1 MKLAIMQ
8 PYFCP
13 YIGYFQLI
21 KLVDKFVIYDD
32 VNYINKGWINRN
44 NILVNSNKF
53 LFQIPLVEA
62 SQNKKINTIEIFID
76 DIWKNKFLKTLI
88 HSYKNA
94 PHFDNVMN
102 LIEGI
107 LNTNVKLISELN
119 YYSILKICEYLDIKT
134 EIVST
139 SSIFD
144 NHNLKGQN
152 RILSI
157 CKKLNSNHYINPI
170 GGVDIYDPFLFLD
183 NGIKINFITHK
194 VIVYKQFK
202 NLFVPNLSIIDVMM
216 FNKKEEINNL
226 LDQYS
231 LI

>member
-157 CKKLNSNHYINPI
+157 CKKLKSNHYINPI
-170 GGVDIYDPFLFLD
+170 GGVDIYDPVLFLD

-194 VIVYKQFK
+194 DIVYKQFK